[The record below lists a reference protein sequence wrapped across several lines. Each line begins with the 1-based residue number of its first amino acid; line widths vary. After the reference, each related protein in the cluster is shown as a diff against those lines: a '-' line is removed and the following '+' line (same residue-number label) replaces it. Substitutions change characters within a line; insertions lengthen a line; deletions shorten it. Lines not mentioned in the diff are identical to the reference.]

1 MSRYFWHPA
10 RAIAPRKRSGSR
22 WKKSRKESKKNIEPS
37 TKLHSLLHTKQYSL
51 YSLFQHLLL
60 SISPLAYFLFMGF
73 LESYS
78 FILHMLARIV
88 LILYI
93 IAMLITYLITK
104 KRDFLYMII
113 AFVIEFPI
121 IVFLA
126 YFDQMV
132 ALLTLSFL
140 GFLPW
145 IQVIRNPSP
154 SSPLKVSKKITLKN
168 KSQDKFS
175 IEDNS

>member
-1 MSRYFWHPA
+1 MNENIGNEEGLMRQD
-10 RAIAPRKRSGSR
+10 
-22 WKKSRKESKKNIEPS
+22 IEPS
-37 TKLHSLLHTKQYSL
+37 TKLHTLLHTKQNSL

-60 SISPLAYFLFMGF
+60 SISPLAYFLFIGF
-73 LESYS
+73 LESYE
-78 FILHMLARIV
+78 FITQMLARIA

-121 IVFLA
+121 LVFLA

-145 IQVIRNPSP
+145 IKILRNPTP
-154 SSPLKVSKKITLKN
+154 SSPRKVSKKITLKN

-175 IEDNS
+175 IENNS

>member
-1 MSRYFWHPA
+1 MNKNIENEEGLIRQ
-10 RAIAPRKRSGSR
+10 
-22 WKKSRKESKKNIEPS
+22 NIEPS
-37 TKLHSLLHTKQYSL
+37 TKLHTLLHIKQYSL

-60 SISPLAYFLFMGF
+60 SISPLAFFLFIGF
-73 LESYS
+73 LESYP
-78 FILHMLARIV
+78 FIVQMLARIV

-93 IAMLITYLITK
+93 IAMLIAYLITK

-121 IVFLA
+121 LVFLA

-132 ALLTLSFL
+132 ALLTLSVL

-145 IQVIRNPSP
+145 IQILRNPSP
-154 SSPLKVSKKITLKN
+154 SSPLKVSKNTTLKN
-168 KSQDKFS
+168 KSQDRFS
-175 IEDNS
+175 IENNS